1 MFQLVVVAAS
11 AGGLAA
17 IGAVLERLPR
27 EFPLPIAVVQHVDP
41 HHHSLIAEILARRTP
56 LHVKQASG
64 DDVLT
69 GGVVYVA
76 APNSHMIVGANRT
89 IQLSDTE
96 RVHFVRPSADR
107 LFASAARECGPVIAV
122 VLSGTGL
129 DGADSLAAIKLAGG
143 MVIAQDQASSAFFGM
158 PQAAIHTGLVD
169 LVLPL
174 EDIGPALIDL
184 VKKGS

>member
-27 EFPLPIAVVQHVDP
+27 EFPLPIAVVQHVHP
-41 HHHSLIAEILARRTP
+41 HHRSLIAEILARRTP
-56 LHVKQASG
+56 LYVKQASD

-107 LFASAARECGPVIAV
+107 LFVSAARECGPVIAV

-129 DGADSLAAIKLAGG
+129 DGADSLAAIKSAGG
-143 MVIAQDQASSAFFGM
+143 IVIAQDQASSAFFGM